1 MATFIPGT
9 PGFVAENL
17 SYDREAGLVD
27 AVNIQEAID
36 KLSEFIGYGDM
47 TKVDVIT
54 IRAEHLESKRIT
66 LTKPP
71 ISWEKIRV
79 APEGGPNQIFY
90 KDFNIINDSEL
101 GWAGLGLDGL
111 LEIGDVIVVEYFF

>member
-1 MATFIPGT
+1 LATFIPAS
-9 PGFVAENL
+9 PGLVGENVD
-17 SYDREAGLVD
+17 YDRESGNID
-27 AVNIQEAID
+27 ANNLQSAID
-36 KLSEFIGYGDM
+36 KLAEFVGYGDM

-54 IRAEHLESKRIT
+54 IREEHLSNKRIV

-90 KDFNIINDSEL
+90 KDFIIQNDSEL
-101 GWAGLGLDGL
+101 VWANLGLDGL
-111 LEIGDVIVVEYFF
+111 LEVGDVLVVEYFF

>member
-1 MATFIPGT
+1 MATFIPGA
-9 PGFVAENL
+9 PGFIGENL
-17 SYDREAGLVD
+17 NYDRESGQVD
-27 AVNIQEAID
+27 ASNVQDAID
-36 KLSEFIGYGDM
+36 RLAEFVGYGDM

-54 IRAEHLESKRIT
+54 IRQEHLNNKRIV

-90 KDFNIINDSEL
+90 KDFIIQNDSEL
-101 GWAGLGLDGL
+101 VWANLGLDGL
-111 LEIGDVIVVEYFF
+111 LEIGDVLVVEYFF

>member
-1 MATFIPGT
+1 MATFIPGA
-9 PGFVAENL
+9 PGFIGENL
-17 SYDREAGLVD
+17 EYDRETGSVD
-27 AVNIQEAID
+27 ANNIQEAIER
-36 KLSEFIGYGDM
+36 LAEFVGYGDM

-54 IRAEHLESKRIT
+54 IRQEHLDNKRLT

-90 KDFNIINDSEL
+90 KDFIIQNDSEL
-101 GWAGLGLDGL
+101 VWDGLGLDGL
-111 LEIGDVIVVEYFF
+111 LELGDVLVIEYFF

>member
-1 MATFIPGT
+1 MATFIPGI
-9 PGFVAENL
+9 PSFVGENL
-17 SYDREAGLVD
+17 DYDREIGNID
-27 AVNIQEAID
+27 ARNIQEAID
-36 KLSEFIGYGDM
+36 KLAEHIGYGDM

-54 IRAEHLESKRIT
+54 IRQEHLDNKRIT

-90 KDFNIINDSEL
+90 KDFIIQNDSDL
-101 GWAGLGLDGL
+101 AWDGLGLDGL
-111 LEIGDVIVVEYFF
+111 LEVGDVLVVEYFF

>member
-1 MATFIPGT
+1 MATFIPGV
-9 PGFVAENL
+9 PGFVGENL
-17 SYDREAGLVD
+17 NYDREAGQVD
-27 AVNIQEAID
+27 ASNVQDAID
-36 KLSEFIGYGDM
+36 RLAEFVGYGDM

-54 IRAEHLESKRIT
+54 IRQEHVTNKRLT

-90 KDFNIINDSEL
+90 KDFVIQNDSEL
-101 GWAGLGLDGL
+101 VWDGLGLDGL
-111 LEIGDVIVVEYFF
+111 LEIGDTLVIEYFF